1 MLAAVKDGSCQAA
14 SCSVRT
20 KVDSTSSAIGMPVA
34 AASGS
39 FVEARDLHATVIGNS
54 IATDPSIDQGTIFTM
69 AGSAF
74 AYCRS
79 VVVFTTASP

>member
-20 KVDSTSSAIGMPVA
+20 KVDSTSSAIEMLRA

-39 FVEARDLHATVIGNS
+39 SAEAGDLHVAVIGNS
-54 IATDPSIDQGTIFTM
+54 IATDPSFDQGTISTE